1 MSHAATIRRYFK
13 TQRTSTIRPMLVA
26 LFVCALIGGCHQ
38 AGPHVVSNDFSATI
52 DQTDVV
58 PPEPG
63 VISTETF
70 ADTAT
75 PATSVTP
82 IGSVALLG
90 IEPFRDPA
98 TVDSLPPLLSADW
111 SPTASAAV
119 PVTSASIESGNSVN
133 NIGQDGC
140 YECRRFTFKEDKDN
154 FFSMLR
160 DDARG
165 VVNRDNALVLGVGLA
180 GALVMR
186 KDLDKRVRDG
196 VQSSPLR
203 WGEGSKTLGHLADP
217 QYQVPV
223 IMAVYAHSLRTQNE
237 ELHEFSE
244 SLISAFTITGLS
256 TLGVKAIANTD
267 RPSPEWNGGQ
277 YGFPSYHAASSFSMA
292 AVVDEYY
299 GPSAAVPA
307 YALAGLIGWSRIDEQ
322 DHDLS
327 DVVFGSV
334 LGYVIGKSVAQKH
347 RTGDSRLRMLP
358 YVHPTDGTTGLL
370 FDWPF

>member
-1 MSHAATIRRYFK
+1 
-13 TQRTSTIRPMLVA
+13 MLVA

-38 AGPHVVSNDFSATI
+38 TGPHVVSGDFSPTI
-52 DQTDVV
+52 DQTGVV
-58 PPEPG
+58 PSEPG

-90 IEPFRDPA
+90 IEPFCDPA

-119 PVTSASIESGNSVN
+119 PVTTASFESGYSVN
-133 NIGQDGC
+133 NIEQDGC
-140 YECRRFTFKEDKDN
+140 AECRRYTFKKDYDN

-165 VVNRDNALVLGVGLA
+165 VVNRDNAIVLGVGLA
-180 GALVMR
+180 GALVIR
-186 KDLDKRVRDG
+186 KDLDKRVRNG
-196 VQSSPLR
+196 VESSPMR
-203 WGEGSKTLGHLADP
+203 WGEGSKALGHLADP
-217 QYQVPV
+217 QFQVPV

-244 SLISAFTITGLS
+244 SLISAFTLTGLG

-267 RPSPEWNGGQ
+267 RPSPEWNGGHF
-277 YGFPSYHAASSFSMA
+277 GFPSYHAASSFSMA